1 MNPNKKVLLTMAA
14 FMLVLMIIACSC
26 GSLGTA
32 TPTGSVATAVPVN
45 DAATSIPSNGAAATE
60 AIPGLAGKWLDPQ
73 THFVHTIV
81 WQNDSYLV
89 SSVVGPDGSD
99 HIISGQVYR
108 IGSVSWNYHSG
119 TEGNGPDIYFTTVS
133 VSGDNLDTTWSSTDG
148 SSGTRTLVRVQGN
161 P

>member
-1 MNPNKKVLLTMAA
+1 MNPNRKILLTIASFVLVLL
-14 FMLVLMIIACSC
+14 IIACSC
-26 GSLGTA
+26 GSLGSGT
-32 TPTGSVATAVPVN
+32 TSGSVATATPIN
-45 DAATSIPSNGAAATE
+45 DTATSIPSSNGAATE

-73 THFVHTIV
+73 THFVHTIL

-89 SSVVGPDGSD
+89 ASVVGPDGSE

-108 IGSVSWNYHSG
+108 IGSESWNYHSG
-119 TEGNGPDIYFTTVS
+119 SEGNGPDIYFTTVS

-148 SSGTRTLVRVQGN
+148 SSGTRTLIRVQGT